1 MRQVY
6 LDHNSTTPL
15 HPEALE
21 EMLPY
26 LKERFGNPLSS
37 HVKGEE
43 AKRGVEAARAAIAR
57 ALRAEPV
64 DIVFTS
70 SGTESNN
77 LALKGFLFKCK
88 VKNPHFITTK
98 IEHHAILSTAEFLK
112 GVGFD
117 VTFVGVGREGV
128 VDLSDIKKAVKKNT
142 VLISVIHA
150 NNETGMIQPVSQIGK
165 FARAKGI
172 GFHTDAVQSFGKM
185 PFAAAPFGDA
195 SLRFADDISADMI
208 SLSAHKIYGPKGAG
222 ALFIKKGVGLAPHM
236 HGGYHERG
244 LRAGTHNVA
253 GIVGFGK
260 AAELAMRNF
269 GANDRIRKLKERLYA
284 ALKGNIRGV
293 KLNGALQGSLPN
305 TLNVSFDGLDSQKL
319 LFKMNARGIMASM
332 AASCT
337 TGSFAPSHVLKAMGL
352 SDECALSAVR
362 FSLGIKNTE
371 AEIDYCVKVI
381 KGIICT

>member
-21 EMLPY
+21 AMLPY

-37 HVKGEE
+37 HAKGEE

-77 LALKGFLFKCK
+77 LALKGFLFSCCGGSK

-98 IEHHAILSTAEFLK
+98 IEHHAVLSTAEFLK
-112 GVGFD
+112 GAGFD
-117 VTFVGVGREGV
+117 VTFVAAGKEGV

-142 VLISVIHA
+142 VLISVMHA
-150 NNETGMIQPVSQIGK
+150 NNETGMMQPVSQIGK
-165 FARAKGI
+165 FAREKGI
-172 GFHTDAVQSFGKM
+172 GFHTDAVQTFGKM
-185 PFAAAPFGDA
+185 PFTAEGIF
-195 SLRFADDISADMI
+195 ADMI
-208 SLSAHKIYGPKGAG
+208 SVSAHKIYGPKGAG
-222 ALFIKKGVGLAPHM
+222 ALFIRKGVGVVPHI

-269 GANDRIRKLKERLYA
+269 GANDRIGKLKERLYV
-284 ALKGNIRGV
+284 ALRGNIRGV
-293 KLNGALQGSLPN
+293 NLNGALQGSLPN
-305 TLNVSFDGLDSQKL
+305 TLNVSFDGFDSQKL
-319 LFKMNARGIMASM
+319 LLKMNARGIMASM
-332 AASCT
+332 GASCT

-352 SDECALSAVR
+352 SDERALSAVR
-362 FSLGIKNTE
+362 FSLGVKNTE

-381 KGIICT
+381 RGIVCT